1 MVRMRILLTDEQA
14 SRVKGIAADRQ
25 ISVAE
30 VIRHSIDRILA
41 CPGAA
46 VAREERVRRAV
57 EAAGRFRSG
66 ITDGAEEHDRH
77 LTEAYRA

>member
-57 EAAGRFRSG
+57 
-66 ITDGAEEHDRH
+66 
-77 LTEAYRA
+77 